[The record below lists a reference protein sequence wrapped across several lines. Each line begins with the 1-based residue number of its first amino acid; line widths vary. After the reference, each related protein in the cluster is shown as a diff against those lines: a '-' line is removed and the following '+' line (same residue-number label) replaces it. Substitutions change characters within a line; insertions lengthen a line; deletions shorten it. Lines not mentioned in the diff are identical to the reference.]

1 MNAAQSSTDS
11 PSDDVVVVVA
21 IIKEE
26 EIPYFDG
33 LVLLPPYCL
42 VFVEMDLHAGDAP
55 VCTFSILCCLSLNT
69 MYITIKK

>member
-11 PSDDVVVVVA
+11 PSDDVVVVA

-33 LVLLPPYCL
+33 LILLPPYCL
-42 VFVEMDLHAGDAP
+42 FFVEID
-55 VCTFSILCCLSLNT
+55 
-69 MYITIKK
+69 